1 MPPSWAR
8 PAAGPARHR
17 DVRVTG
23 AGHWPGSRADS
34 RLLPVCPP
42 AGRPG
47 EPGLAAT
54 PRRLGPESPG

>member
-1 MPPSWAR
+1 
-8 PAAGPARHR
+8 
-17 DVRVTG
+17 VRVTG

-54 PRRLGPESPG
+54 LRRLGPESPG